1 MVEGALFF
9 IPKTVVL
16 SQDATDPLPEGDENL
31 PTADQ
36 RGAGTLMIRKVAN
49 LGIKLLVDMQSGRK
63 WDLTQFPGRFFLPE
77 ELFITKQVS
86 RTLLRAAKEM
96 DRNQASLRLEKI
108 GPDPSASRRRA
119 KKSFKAFEDE
129 PIEPT
134 PSAPVAR
141 STARERSSTSRDSRL
156 EAPKNEDEGISARA
170 LRQITR
176 NRDPKGVRLTLS
188 SKDGTPWVANRQ
200 ILKNCTTIRANQIP
214 FNCHADGKHHADIK
228 SQSAANERVNETS
241 EEPKTSYELPSSRR
255 STRSRKRSIGFGGQ
269 DQLEATPK
277 SAAVRNTQE
286 RGTHVGDQEIPVLAS
301 ETRNTPRRER
311 KKPKR
316 YEDAEDGAA
325 TSAKSSTGSALSRNS
340 AAKAR

>member
-188 SKDGTPWVANRQ
+188 SKD
-200 ILKNCTTIRANQIP
+200 
-214 FNCHADGKHHADIK
+214 DGKHHADIK